1 MLRRVAKYEE
11 FADARVDESIR
22 DWIVAG
28 ALAATSVKAK
38 GQDVTRPEVVRQTV
52 TRKVDTTLKVDFGT
66 EFASGRYRFTADSA
80 ESVRGKL
87 SKIADFIARHQKQN
101 IIIKIEGSESR
112 VPNYDA
118 ETGKPLPD
126 RALAKLRVEETKRL
140 VQDMLD
146 HMGKEKL
153 NVGFDTSTRIGGPA
167 FTATDSARDHK
178 YTEHQYV
185 TVTVSAKGAEE
196 SFRELKICGYKRE
209 LAGGYGDPGDG
220 FKVPDTAQVIDMGS
234 GSGRIAFKFDPNM
247 VPDIFL
253 IEYNGKLYFTGL
265 LGADREYFRMTYA
278 TIIGNYYKDKKKPEW
293 FKDLKYSEITVGE
306 AKRIAKSSPFGD
318 VSDFDHVFGGHS
330 SFSDLFADKSIK
342 PLILDRG
349 QIKEYDTNAPS
360 WAESDWGII
369 IDKVEGVDTVKVT
382 PVGVIG
388 QTRWLMHIDCI
399 GCK

>member
-1 MLRRVAKYEE
+1 MAGLILRYED
-11 FADARVDESIR
+11 FMTDRVDESLR
-22 DWIVAG
+22 DWIIAG
-28 ALAATSVKAK
+28 ALGAASLKSK

-52 TRKVDTTLKVDFGT
+52 TKKVDTTIKIEFGT
-66 EFASGRYRFTADSA
+66 EFRSGRYRFSADSA
-80 ESVRGKL
+80 ESVRAKL
-87 SKIADFIARHQKQN
+87 SKIAEFMVRHQKQN

-126 RALAKLRVEETKRL
+126 KALARLRVEETRHL
-140 VQDMLD
+140 IQDMVD
-146 HMGKEKL
+146 QMDKGKF
-153 NVGFDTSTRIGGPA
+153 NFGFDTSIRIGGPA
-167 FTATDSARDHK
+167 FTSGDSARDHK

-185 TVTVSAKGAEE
+185 NVTLSAKGAEE

-253 IEYNGKLYFTGL
+253 VEYNGKVYFTGL
-265 LGADREYFRMTYA
+265 LGADREYFRMAYA
-278 TIIGNYYKDKKKPEW
+278 TIIGNYYKDKEKPEW
-293 FKDLKYSEITVGE
+293 FKDLKYSEITVSE
-306 AKRIAKSSPFGD
+306 AKAIAKSSPFGD
-318 VSDFDHVFGGHS
+318 VSDFDHVFGSKS
-330 SFSDLFADKSIK
+330 SFSQLFADKSVT
-342 PLILDRG
+342 PLILDKG
-349 QIKEYDTNAPS
+349 QIKEYETNAPS
-360 WAESDWGII
+360 WAESGWGII
-369 IDKVEGVDTVKVT
+369 IDKVEGVDKVKVT